1 MTKTTS
7 RFIGW
12 IMLSIAA
19 AFVFYA
25 FRHPES
31 AWPWSNTASY
41 VIYIVYLAVMVFF
54 FVAAPFRSR
63 KRRRKKSRERRRTAP
78 PRD

>member
-1 MTKTTS
+1 MTKGTS
-7 RFIGW
+7 RAIGW

-25 FRHPES
+25 LRHPES
-31 AWPWSNTASY
+31 AWPWSQTTSY

-54 FVAAPFRSR
+54 LIAAPFRSR
-63 KRRRKKSRERRRTAP
+63 KRQKNRERR
-78 PRD
+78 